1 MKQWY
6 RMEPQTGDASVVDIY
21 INDFIGDWID
31 DWYARNWGYDMGVT
45 ARAFIDQ
52 LVALPAAVKTI
63 RVHINSPGGDV
74 FAAILIANALRDQ
87 QASKGRTVEC
97 FAEGLVASAAT
108 LPLMAG
114 SKVVVADNA
123 LVMVHNPWTVA
134 VGNAADLAKTIAELD
149 KVRNTIVATYK
160 WHSTLD
166 DAALVALM
174 DAETWMDA
182 TEALANGFAT
192 EVVEGLKAAAMIPA
206 QSAKKLTVPEKFRAR
221 VDALLAKPAE
231 APKALAAT
239 DILRLCREGNVLDL
253 AESLVA
259 ANATQAD
266 VTAAISAESAKR
278 TAAAT
283 RAADIRALCASSKQ
297 PELADGYINGAMSLA
312 DVRAHLTVVTAKV
325 DKVEIDSALPVDQG
339 ALPKDALSPTKIY
352 DARKPKK

>member
-1 MKQWY
+1 MKQWF

-31 DWYARNWGYDMGVT
+31 DWYAKNWGYDMGVT
-45 ARAFIDQ
+45 ARVFIEQ

-74 FAAILIANALRDQ
+74 FAAILISNALRDQ
-87 QASKGRTVEC
+87 QASKGRAVEC
-97 FAEGLVASAAT
+97 YAEGLVASAAT

-134 VGNAADLAKTIAELD
+134 VGNAVDLAKTINELD
-149 KVRNTIVATYK
+149 KVRNTIIATYK
-160 WHSTLD
+160 WHSSLD
-166 DAALVALM
+166 DAALIALM

-182 TEALANGFAT
+182 DEALANGFAT
-192 EVVEGLKAAAMIPA
+192 EKVEGLKAAAMIPA

-253 AESLVA
+253 AEGLVA
-259 ANATQAD
+259 ANATLEG
-266 VTAAISAESAKR
+266 VNAAIAAETQKR
-278 TAAAT
+278 SAAT
-283 RAADIRALCASSKQ
+283 TRATEIRALCATSKQ
-297 PELADGYINGAMSLA
+297 PELADSYVAGGMTVDA
-312 DVRAHLTVVTAKV
+312 VRAQLTVITGKL
-325 DKVEIDSALPVDQG
+325 DKVEIDNTLPVDKGSAG
-339 ALPKDALSPTKIY
+339 AALSATAIY
-352 DARKPKK
+352 EARKPKK